1 MDSVTHFN
9 KRQKVPGF
17 KPQGQLRVAK
27 NMPYGNDAWER
38 IFGMNHL
45 RTVRDVLTDTM
56 RARGNIYQTTSQIM
70 WASRWGAPGVWPET
84 AMMEQK
90 VDNRGGLYMGKN
102 QTYIDNLLREW
113 DTKNEKQEAYM
124 LNLEKYY
131 GFTPKVDDDLWIPV
145 KKL

>member
-38 IFGMNHL
+38 ILGMNHL
-45 RTVRDVLTDTM
+45 RTVRDVLFDTM
-56 RARGNIYQTTSQIM
+56 RARGNIYQTTSRVWHPSRIG
-70 WASRWGAPGVWPET
+70 ASGVWPET

-90 VDNRGGLYMGKN
+90 LDVCGQVYLGET
-102 QTYIDNLLREW
+102 QTYIDNLRRQW
-113 DTKNEKQEAYM
+113 DTKTAKQEA
-124 LNLEKYY
+124 
-131 GFTPKVDDDLWIPV
+131 
-145 KKL
+145 

>member
-1 MDSVTHFN
+1 MDSN

-17 KPQGQLRVAK
+17 KTQGQLRVAK

-45 RTVRDVLTDTM
+45 RTVRDVLTDSM
-56 RARGNIYQTTSQIM
+56 RARGHMYWTTSQIM
-70 WASRWGAPGVWPET
+70 WPDMWYAPGPWPQNV
-84 AMMEQK
+84 MMEPKLDQ
-90 VDNRGGLYMGKN
+90 GGRQYMRKN
-102 QTYIDNLLREW
+102 DAFINHLRNQM
-113 DTKNEKQEAYM
+113 DTKVARQEAYM

-131 GFTPKVDDDLWIPV
+131 GFTPRVDKDLWIPE